1 MSGSNIMFFPRSCSC
16 GLHKLPLMNL
26 LFITDNVSSQLTEFL
41 LVAILVLF
49 ISQYFFVPIVAS
61 RKRLVILLRNANPFL
76 GSKYLQSS
84 LFLFSFQL
92 LGIALR
98 SDIPLALD
106 LLPSFW
112 KCLLNLP
119 LDPDRDL
126 KESDILTYNY
136 LRRFSEVR
144 PRCTCE

>member
-1 MSGSNIMFFPRSCSC
+1 M
-16 GLHKLPLMNL
+16 
-26 LFITDNVSSQLTEFL
+26 
-41 LVAILVLF
+41 
-49 ISQYFFVPIVAS
+49 AS
-61 RKRLVILLRNANPFL
+61 RKRLVLLLRNANPFL
-76 GSKYLQSS
+76 GSKYLLSL

-144 PRCTCE
+144 PRCTCKWTSFHAWKENPNLYWTVMILKLFVFKIFVLTVEQEKECLDFNNGFNFLLLITLVNL